1 MSKSMGS
8 FIAALR
14 KADGMTQRELADR
27 LNVSDKTVS
36 RWEREDGAPDLAL
49 IPVIAEI
56 FGVTCDE
63 LLRGERKSAALRE
76 TEPVPDEP
84 TPLGERQRRR
94 LLASTAARYR
104 SRSFIALG
112 VAAAGLIT
120 AAICNGFTRGL
131 LGFLLG
137 LVFYLAAAVCQAIFL
152 NNAFLSVSE
161 ESLPCGESAQF
172 RSTAISGA
180 KKIYAALLVLI
191 AFTLPLA
198 VFPWDAYSGLSFDS
212 WVGYGLLFAAITLAV
227 CGLVCFFINPALLRR
242 DLFTPSSGESA
253 YRANRRKKFR
263 WTGVLAILTVVT
275 VILCNMV
282 TGGGDSGKMAIRMG
296 RGQVFDEYDRFVYY
310 MELERDPVY
319 NGAPGTSVEQ
329 VEPDDFYDQTYYD
342 EYGNVLS
349 KEEYLDRYFRVDLT
363 DKNGDVVCSFLHL
376 NGEAVYFEYEQGDGT
391 VLPITV
397 LGEIDLTAGRNMVTT
412 VNALFVLLWCIEL
425 LAVVLLY
432 RKNRVR

>member
-1 MSKSMGS
+1 MSKSIGS

-76 TEPVPDEP
+76 SEPAPDEP
-84 TPLGERQRRR
+84 TPLGEKQRRR
-94 LLASTAARYR
+94 LLAATAARYR

-112 VAAAGLIT
+112 VAAAGLIA

-137 LVFYLAAAVCQAIFL
+137 LVFYLAAAVCQAVFL
-152 NNAFLSVSE
+152 NSAFLSVSDD
-161 ESLPCGESAQF
+161 SLPDGEAARFRGSAV
-172 RSTAISGA
+172 SGA
-180 KKIYAALLVLI
+180 KKVYAALLALI

-198 VFPWDAYSGLSFDS
+198 VYPWDAYSGLSFDS
-212 WVGYGLLFAAITLAV
+212 WVGSGLLFAAVALAV
-227 CGLVCFFINPALLRR
+227 CGLICFFVNPALLCRG
-242 DLFTPSSGESA
+242 LFAPKNGEA
-253 YRANRRKKFR
+253 VYRANRRKKLR
-263 WTGVLAILTVVT
+263 WTGVLAILTAVT
-275 VILCNMV
+275 VAACAIV
-282 TGGGDSGKMAIRMG
+282 TGGSDGAKMAVRMG
-296 RGQVFDEYDRFVYY
+296 CGQVFDDYDRFVYY
-310 MELERDPVY
+310 MELERDADF
-319 NGAPGTSVEQ
+319 GEIPGTSVET

-349 KEEYLDRYFRVDLT
+349 KEEYLDRYFRVDLK
-363 DKNGDVVCSFLHL
+363 DKNGEVVCSFLHL
-376 NGEAVYFEYEQGDGT
+376 NGEAVYFEYEPGEGT

-397 LGEIDLTAGRNMVTT
+397 LSGSDMRAGQNMVAN
-412 VNALFVLLWCIEL
+412 VRALFLLLWCAEL

-432 RKNRVR
+432 RKNRAR